1 MRERLEY
8 VFAWLLLK
16 FLGSLPRPMARGCGA
31 LIAKS
36 LFLMRP
42 PLRRAAEFNLRL
54 AFPEL
59 PGPARDA
66 ILRRMVRNVGWMAA
80 EFARLPRYTRENIEE
95 AMILDGFENFAA
107 AKRRGK
113 GVLFLTGH
121 MGAWELA
128 GFAHALYN
136 EPIHILVR
144 PIDNRRVDALVTRY
158 RRLSGNRPINK
169 NESARNVLRILRG
182 GGVIGVLA
190 DQNAVPAESVF
201 VDFFGIPAA
210 TTESRDWRGGRAP
223 PWCRSIV
230 TGTPACGSTAC
241 VMIRH
246 STLLPQTTSRKTSE
260 TTRRGSIRRL
270 KITCGDFQINGCGY
284 IGAGRPALHRNPPF
298 TRTSSASTPARRR
311 LIKSLP
317 RRRFRNDGESYGRR
331 FG

>member
-8 VFAWLLLK
+8 AFAWLLLK
-16 FLGSLPRPMARGCGA
+16 FLGSLPRPIARACGA

-59 PGPARDA
+59 PEPARDA
-66 ILRRMVRNVGWMAA
+66 ILRRMVRNIGWMAA

-95 AMILDGFENFAA
+95 AMIPDGVENFAA

-121 MGAWELA
+121 IGAWEFT

-158 RRLSGNRPINK
+158 RRLSGNRLINK
-169 NESARNVLRILRG
+169 NESARNALRILRD
-182 GGVIGVLA
+182 GGVVGFLA

-210 TTESRDWRGGRAP
+210 TTSGIARLARR
-223 PWCRSIV
+223 
-230 TGTPACGSTAC
+230 TGAAVVPVYSYWDSG
-241 VMIRH
+241 
-246 STLLPQTTSRKTSE
+246 LRKY
-260 TTRRGSIRRL
+260 RL
-270 KITCGDFQINGCGY
+270 RYD
-284 IGAGRPALHRNPPF
+284 PALDLAPTDDEQEDIRNY
-298 TRTSSASTPARRR
+298 SARFNQA
-311 LIKSLP
+311 IEDYV
-317 RRRFRNDGESYGRR
+317 RRFPDQWLWVHRR
-331 FG
+331 WKTRPPQEPTIYPDEQHDYAGQTQAN

>member
-8 VFAWLLLK
+8 AFAWLLLK
-16 FLGSLPRPMARGCGA
+16 FLGSLPRPIARACGA

-42 PLRRAAEFNLRL
+42 PLRRAAKFNLRL

-59 PGPARDA
+59 PEPARDA
-66 ILRRMVRNVGWMAA
+66 ILRRMVRNIGWMAA

-95 AMILDGFENFAA
+95 AIILDGFENFAA

-121 MGAWELA
+121 MGAWELKP
-128 GFAHALYN
+128 FAHALYS
-136 EPIHILVR
+136 EPIYFLVR

-158 RRLSGNRPINK
+158 RGLSGNRPINK
-169 NESARNVLRILRG
+169 NESARNVLRILRD

-210 TTESRDWRGGRAP
+210 TTSGIARLARR
-223 PWCRSIV
+223 
-230 TGTPACGSTAC
+230 TGAAVVPVYSYWDTG
-241 VMIRH
+241 
-246 STLLPQTTSRKTSE
+246 LRKY
-260 TTRRGSIRRL
+260 RL
-270 KITCGDFQINGCGY
+270 RYD
-284 IGAGRPALHRNPPF
+284 PALDLTPTDDEQEDVRNY
-298 TRTSSASTPARRR
+298 SARFNQA
-311 LIKSLP
+311 IEDYV
-317 RRRFRNDGESYGRR
+317 RRFPDQWLWVHRR
-331 FG
+331 WKTRPPQEPAIYPDEQHRYAGQTQAS

>member
-8 VFAWLLLK
+8 AFAWLLLK
-16 FLGSLPRPMARGCGA
+16 FLGSLPRPIARACGA

-42 PLRRAAEFNLRL
+42 PLRRAAQFNLRL

-59 PGPARDA
+59 PEPARDA
-66 ILRRMVRNVGWMAA
+66 ILKRMVRNVGWMAA

-121 MGAWELA
+121 MGAWELKP
-128 GFAHALYN
+128 FAHALYS
-136 EPIHILVR
+136 EPIYFLVR

-158 RRLSGNRPINK
+158 RGLSGNRPINK
-169 NESARNVLRILRG
+169 NESARNVLRILRD

-190 DQNAVPAESVF
+190 DQNAVLAESVF

-210 TTESRDWRGGRAP
+210 TTSGIARLARR
-223 PWCRSIV
+223 
-230 TGTPACGSTAC
+230 TGAAVVPVYSYWDTG
-241 VMIRH
+241 
-246 STLLPQTTSRKTSE
+246 LRKY
-260 TTRRGSIRRL
+260 RL
-270 KITCGDFQINGCGY
+270 RYD
-284 IGAGRPALHRNPPF
+284 PALDLTPTDDEQEDIR
-298 TRTSSASTPARRR
+298 SYSARFNQA
-311 LIKSLP
+311 IEDYV
-317 RRRFRNDGESYGRR
+317 RRFPDQWLWVHRR
-331 FG
+331 WKTRPPQEPAIYPDEQHDYAGQTQAN